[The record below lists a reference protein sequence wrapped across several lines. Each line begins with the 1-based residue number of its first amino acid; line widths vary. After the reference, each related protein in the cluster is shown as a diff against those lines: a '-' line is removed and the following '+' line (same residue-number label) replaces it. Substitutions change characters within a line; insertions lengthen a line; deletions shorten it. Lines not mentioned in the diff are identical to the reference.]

1 MVRLIATTVVELVAN
16 AIGLLVA
23 KWLLAPAFA
32 ITAAGFVW
40 VIVVFTLARFI
51 LAPLIF
57 KLAFKHVRAITGGIA
72 LVTTFFGLLVTT
84 WLTDGLQ
91 ITGFSTWVLATL
103 IVWLFGVIALLVL
116 PLVIFKKAL
125 AARGGSGPNIP
136 PMR

>member
-1 MVRLIATTVVELVAN
+1 MVRLIAVTIVELVAN

-23 KWLLAPAFA
+23 AWLLP
-32 ITAAGFVW
+32 GFVITPTGFLW
-40 VIVVFTLARFI
+40 VIVIFTAARFI

-57 KLAFKHVRAITGGIA
+57 KLSFKYVRAVTGGIA
-72 LVTTFFGLLVTT
+72 LVTTFVGLLVTT

-91 ITGFSTWVLATL
+91 ITGFSTWVIATL
-103 IVWLFGVIALLVL
+103 VVWLFGVIAILVL

-125 AARGGSGPNIP
+125 AQRTGSGPQVP

>member
-23 KWLLAPAFA
+23 KWLLPGFV
-32 ITAAGFVW
+32 ITPAGFLW
-40 VIVVFTLARFI
+40 VIVIFTLARFI

-57 KLAFKHVRAITGGIA
+57 KLAFKYVRAITGGIA

-84 WLTDGLQ
+84 WLTDGLV

-103 IVWLFGVIALLVL
+103 IVWLFGVIALLLL
-116 PLVIFKKAL
+116 PLVVFKKAL
-125 AARGGSGPNIP
+125 AARQGSGPNIP
-136 PMR
+136 QMR

>member
-23 KWLLAPAFA
+23 KWMLAPDFS

-40 VIVVFTLARFI
+40 VIVIFTAARLI

-57 KLAFKHVRAITGGIA
+57 KLAFKHLRAITGGIA
-72 LVTTFFGLLVTT
+72 LVTTFVGLLVTT
-84 WLTDGLQ
+84 WLTDGLV
-91 ITGFSTWVLATL
+91 ITGVSTWVLATL
-103 IVWLFGVIALLVL
+103 VVWLFGVIALLVL

-125 AARGGSGPNIP
+125 AARPGPDIP